1 MSIKHITHHED
12 IPDGS
17 GLKESYGPDVPN
29 PKGLTKGNFVNFGW
43 LAGSGETNPGRTTV
57 EDSISHQR
65 GNLPGSIGKKD
76 GEKK

>member
-29 PKGLTKGNFVNFGW
+29 PKGFVKGSMVNFGW
-43 LAGSGETNPGRTTV
+43 LAGSGEIVPGRITV
-57 EDSISHQR
+57 EDSVAHQR
-65 GNLPGSIGKKD
+65 SNLPGSIGKVG